1 VRKSAKFGASRKAKT
16 IIDRHHFP
24 EPRQHNPLTLV
35 TQRFAPC
42 AEFEQIE
49 RKVTM
54 GPKSVSRADVPVAAT
69 ALLSEAFAV

>member
-1 VRKSAKFGASRKAKT
+1 MRRH
-16 IIDRHHFP
+16 IIERYDFARAT
-24 EPRQHNPLTLV
+24 QHNLLTLV

-49 RKVTM
+49 RKVAM